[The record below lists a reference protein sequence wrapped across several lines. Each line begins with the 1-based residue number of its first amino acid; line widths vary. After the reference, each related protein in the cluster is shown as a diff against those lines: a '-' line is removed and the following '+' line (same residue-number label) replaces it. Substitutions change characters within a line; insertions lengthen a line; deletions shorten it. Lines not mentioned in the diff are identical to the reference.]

1 MLTFRGA
8 AASALLLA
16 AAASVAAAPVAQ
28 AQPAPAG
35 VVITADLVL
44 DREGVLRVEET
55 VSVPEGAEFRMSLPL
70 RLQVEPDVERRFR
83 VTDVETGGVGSATTA
98 DDRFTLVAPPGE
110 STFRYAVHNT
120 VGDAPSSQ
128 VFHWLGVVD
137 TDIAAIS
144 AALVAPSYEL
154 AIVDCT
160 LGPPGN
166 TRPCADVRTEAI
178 GVLHLEQTDL
188 RKGDAIDLT
197 VQLPPGTV
205 PANADVIDH
214 SGPGPF
220 SLSGPVLAAFGA
232 LLVLLAGLAALVWRA
247 RRNNAAA
254 TTGSE
259 VFDPLAREDGQVR
272 FTAPDGVLP
281 GEAGLLL
288 DEHVDPVDI
297 AATVVDLAVRRY
309 LWVTQIAENDW
320 RITRVNAPDDQL
332 RDFEKAVY
340 TALLP
345 DGVDAVTM
353 GELRG
358 RVQAGPVRAAMIAD
372 AVARGAFVDRSRPG
386 PAVWLGGALVV
397 AGLAATVGLAVTA
410 GYALVGVAILLAGV
424 ALVLLPKY
432 LPSRTAAGSRIAGRV
447 RALQRG
453 LDATRP
459 EQIPPTDQ
467 ETVFS
472 RALPY
477 TVVGGR
483 ADNWVR
489 AFRQLNPAA
498 DAQPGLYWFGGY
510 ERDRDLHRFAAHF
523 PYFITALEG
532 LFSETSH

>member
-35 VVITADLVL
+35 LVITADLVL

-232 LLVLLAGLAALVWRA
+232 LLALLAGLAALVWRA
-247 RRNNAAA
+247 RRDNAAA